1 MKHNR
6 LWTKEEEAALEKMC
20 ALHLTPDD
28 MLPVFKCRT
37 RDAIERKIQRRKLK
51 YLKEPE
57 IDMEAFKKIM
67 GSKNG
72 IHRT

>member
-1 MKHNR
+1 MNERMKHDR
-6 LWTKEEEAALEKMC
+6 LWTKDEEAALEKMC

-37 RDAIERKIQRRKLK
+37 RDAIARKIQRRKLK

-57 IDMEAFKKIM
+57 IDMDAFNKLMERK
-67 GSKNG
+67 
-72 IHRT
+72 

>member
-1 MKHNR
+1 MNERMKYDR
-6 LWTKEEEAALEKMC
+6 LWTKGEEAALEKMC

-37 RDAIERKIQRRKLK
+37 REAIARKIQRRKIK

-57 IDMEAFKKIM
+57 IDMDAFNKLMERK
-67 GSKNG
+67 
-72 IHRT
+72 